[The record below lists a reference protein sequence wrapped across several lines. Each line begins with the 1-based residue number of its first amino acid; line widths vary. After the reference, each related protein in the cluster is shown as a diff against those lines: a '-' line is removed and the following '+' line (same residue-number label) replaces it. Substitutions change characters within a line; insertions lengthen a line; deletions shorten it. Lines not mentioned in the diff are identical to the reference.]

1 MVTTRLP
8 TEFAFRLPDG
18 WVPAGDP
25 APDGTFAALHVASAR
40 TGFTASITVR
50 AAKRRDDHTLA
61 EIADETVTRLR
72 SGSPD
77 LRVIDRGDF
86 PDGFAQQLVMTAEV
100 NGRRW
105 EVTQAEVYSGRRDG
119 GEQAVLRTVLTCTV
133 DQFDGIIADF
143 DEFLGTL
150 GFVDGE
156 G

>member
-1 MVTTRLP
+1 MVATRLP
-8 TEFAFRLPDG
+8 KEIAFRLPDG

-50 AAKRRDDHTLA
+50 AAKRRDDDTLP
-61 EIADETVTRLR
+61 EIAEETVALLR

-86 PDGFAQQLVMTAEV
+86 PDGFAQQLLMTAEV
-100 NGRRW
+100 NGRTW
-105 EVTQAEVYSGRRDG
+105 EVAQAEVYSTRRGG
-119 GEQAVLRTVLTCTV
+119 GEQTVLRSVLTCAV
-133 DQFDGIIADF
+133 DQFDGVIADF